1 MAPIFAPLGF
11 GNWQSATATLT
22 GLIAKENVAGTF
34 GVLMGFGEGAEGN
47 PMLLDQ
53 MASMFTVSSASTRLS
68 IFNMLCI
75 PCIAAVGAI
84 KAEMGSWKWMWITLA
99 FQTVTAYLTA
109 LLVNQIGG
117 AIFEGGS
124 ILGAVISVLLVAAV
138 VALVL
143 IFSHFAR
150 KKTSSILK

>member
-1 MAPIFAPLGF
+1 M
-11 GNWQSATATLT
+11 
-22 GLIAKENVAGTF
+22 
-34 GVLMGFGEGAEGN
+34 
-47 PMLLDQ
+47 
-53 MASMFTVSSASTRLS
+53 

-124 ILGAVISVLLVAAV
+124 IFGAVISVVIVAAV

-143 IFSHFAR
+143 IWSHLLERKLFYFEIATKKHTEISFSVCFSFGE
-150 KKTSSILK
+150 SS